1 MQGPIDLRGKE
12 TLKTLRH
19 RESHLLCSNLD
30 RLVDPCLLHASI
42 LHPAHGCTRIFVELC
57 AWYWV
62 RVMPRVFKV
71 LNMHG
76 QAVLVSGF
84 MYNCSSFFVRLST
97 GEGREARAEDL

>member
-1 MQGPIDLRGKE
+1 MWEHSKNAPIRAKCSAAGHMFWSKVYQGQDNAMQGPIDLRGKE

-62 RVMPRVFKV
+62 GF
-71 LNMHG
+71 
-76 QAVLVSGF
+76 VSCPG
-84 MYNCSSFFVRLST
+84 CLRS
-97 GEGREARAEDL
+97 